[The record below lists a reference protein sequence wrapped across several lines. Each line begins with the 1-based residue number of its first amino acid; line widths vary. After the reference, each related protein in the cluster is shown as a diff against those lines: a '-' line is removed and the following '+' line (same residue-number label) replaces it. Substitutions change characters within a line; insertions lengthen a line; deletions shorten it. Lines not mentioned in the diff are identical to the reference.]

1 MKTAK
6 EMKQKTLQNCVIVK
20 YLEEVVAPLIEAS
33 AAKGETY
40 IEIETDKISRSLS
53 RYGVYDRVREYL
65 GDFGYCVS
73 ATSNQKKITID
84 WNVR

>member
-6 EMKQKTLQNCVIVK
+6 EMKQKALQNCAIVK
-20 YLEEVVAPLIEAS
+20 YLEEVVAPLIEEKAE
-33 AAKGETY
+33 KGETY
-40 IEIETDKISRSLS
+40 IELETDKISRSLS
-53 RYGVYDRVREYL
+53 RFSVYDRVREYL

-73 ATSNQKKITID
+73 TTSNQKKITID